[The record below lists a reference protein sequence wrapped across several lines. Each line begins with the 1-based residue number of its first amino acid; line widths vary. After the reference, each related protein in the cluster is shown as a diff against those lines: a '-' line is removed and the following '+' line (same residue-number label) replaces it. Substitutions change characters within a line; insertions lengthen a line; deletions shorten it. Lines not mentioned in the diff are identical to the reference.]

1 MSKLA
6 NKNILLCVT
15 GGIAAYK
22 AAELVRLFKTSNAFV
37 KVLMTKGAQEFITP
51 LTMQALSGEK
61 VHTDLLSTE
70 AEAAMGHI
78 ELAKWCDVI
87 IVAPCSANSLSKLA
101 EGRGDDLLSAVCLA
115 SESELFIA
123 PAMNQAMWKDKRTQ
137 RNLKK
142 ILRSGAKIIGPAS
155 GEQACGDVGEGRMT
169 EPKDIV
175 CEIENIFEI
184 GSLSGKK
191 VLITAGP
198 TQEMID
204 PVRYI
209 SNKSSGKM
217 GFSLAE
223 EIKNQGA
230 IVTLISGPV
239 SLTTPDKVERFDVRS
254 AKEMQSKVEELIE
267 DFDLFISAAAVADFK
282 PKKLQENK
290 IKKDSNNK
298 KVKLV
303 LNKNSDI
310 LKAISEKN
318 LNLKTVGF
326 AAETENLVTNAKRK
340 LSDKNLDL
348 IVANDVSNESIG
360 FDSDENEVTLITK
373 KEKKI
378 IKKSSKKI
386 ISKKIVE
393 FIAQKVI
400 ND

>member
-1 MSKLA
+1 
-6 NKNILLCVT
+6 
-15 GGIAAYK
+15 
-22 AAELVRLFKTSNAFV
+22 
-37 KVLMTKGAQEFITP
+37 
-51 LTMQALSGEK
+51 
-61 VHTDLLSTE
+61 
-70 AEAAMGHI
+70 
-78 ELAKWCDVI
+78 
-87 IVAPCSANSLSKLA
+87 
-101 EGRGDDLLSAVCLA
+101 
-115 SESELFIA
+115 
-123 PAMNQAMWKDKRTQ
+123 
-137 RNLKK
+137 
-142 ILRSGAKIIGPAS
+142 
-155 GEQACGDVGEGRMT
+155 MT

-175 CEIENIFEI
+175 CEIENIFEM

-223 EIKNQGA
+223 EVKNQGA

-239 SLTTPDKVERFDVRS
+239 NLTTPDKVERFDVRS

-348 IVANDVSNESIG
+348 IVANDVSDESIG

-378 IKKSSKKI
+378 IKKVQRKLFQKKLL
-386 ISKKIVE
+386 SL
-393 FIAQKVI
+393 
-400 ND
+400 

>member
-123 PAMNQAMWKDKRTQ
+123 PAMNQAMWKDKE
-137 RNLKK
+137 LKK
-142 ILRSGAKIIGPAS
+142 NDFNWSQIILLL
-155 GEQACGDVGEGRMT
+155 EQACGDVGEGRMT

-175 CEIENIFEI
+175 CEIENIFEM

-223 EIKNQGA
+223 EVKNQGA

-239 SLTTPDKVERFDVRS
+239 NLTTPDKVERFDVRS

-348 IVANDVSNESIG
+348 IVANDVS
-360 FDSDENEVTLITK
+360 DE
-373 KEKKI
+373 
-378 IKKSSKKI
+378 
-386 ISKKIVE
+386 
-393 FIAQKVI
+393 
-400 ND
+400 